1 MPHISEGG
9 GSGTREP
16 SRSRSRPT
24 EKKKRKKKK
33 KETSSSSSE
42 SSSSSS
48 EELLKKH
55 RKKKKKS
62 KKKEDDDDNAEVEVK
77 ATTEVEIA
85 KAAALDKLLKVKKTP
100 KENRLADWRALLR
113 EYHPDKNPDNVEV
126 ATAVFQ
132 FLQKG
137 RKLIMEDE

>member
-1 MPHISEGG
+1 MG
-9 GSGTREP
+9 
-16 SRSRSRPT
+16 
-24 EKKKRKKKK
+24 K

-55 RKKKKKS
+55 KS

-85 KAAALDKLLKVKKTP
+85 KAAALEKLLKVKKTP

-132 FLQKG
+132 FLQ
-137 RKLIMEDE
+137 

>member
-1 MPHISEGG
+1 M
-9 GSGTREP
+9 GSSG
-16 SRSRSRPT
+16 SLHFDFSIIVVVVVLFFFSF
-24 EKKKRKKKK
+24 
-33 KETSSSSSE
+33 SYV

-62 KKKEDDDDNAEVEVK
+62 KKKQDDHDDDNAEVEVK

-85 KAAALDKLLKVKKTP
+85 KAAALEKLLKVKKTP

-113 EYHPDKNPDNVEV
+113 EYHPDKNPD
-126 ATAVFQ
+126 
-132 FLQKG
+132 
-137 RKLIMEDE
+137 